1 MKKVLGLVGLL
12 ALSSNANAQ
21 DTGYSEMSRPA
32 ITQQLKKRAV
42 VLDQNN
48 FQREVLDYDGAVMV
62 LFDSTSPA
70 TANAE
75 ILNNNMDIVYLGL
88 MDRFDSARVNRLD
101 LKFAYFDGCN
111 FYERPNGLFALLGVN
126 DLETHMYLDGRKID
140 VMRGGPTNERGIQAF
155 NINMPL
161 WIEYTLLGIK
171 QPEDQDKDVIALY
184 KGTASLQAYPRS
196 EIQR

>member
-62 LFDSTSPA
+62 LFDSTCPA
-70 TANAE
+70 TQTDDN
-75 ILNNNMDIVYLGL
+75 LTKNMDLVYLGL
-88 MDRFDSARVNRLD
+88 MDRSDSARVNGLD
-101 LKFAYFDGCN
+101 LKFAYFDGCGTYAQLPRG
-111 FYERPNGLFALLGVN
+111 FFSQIGVKG
-126 DLETHMYLDGRKID
+126 LETHMYLDGRKID
-140 VMRGGPTNERGIQAF
+140 SRIGGPLDISKIDG
-155 NINMPL
+155 NIKAMSA
-161 WIEYTLLGIK
+161 WIETQLMD
-171 QPEDQDKDVIALY
+171 QPRFSDEGRKYVW
-184 KGTASLQAYPRS
+184 AYNDTK
-196 EIQR
+196 EIHKVFIE